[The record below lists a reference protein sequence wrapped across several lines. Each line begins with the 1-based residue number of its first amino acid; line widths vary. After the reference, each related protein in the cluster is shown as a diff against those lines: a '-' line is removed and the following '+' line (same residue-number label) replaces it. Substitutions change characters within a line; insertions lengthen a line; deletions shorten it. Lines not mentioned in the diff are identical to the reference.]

1 MGDPESIQAPE
12 SFGDTSGSRSVTDS
26 KGRPVDLESPSEF
39 APKFPAKF
47 KGSLSADE
55 DVWIDAE
62 EFLLGDVPRDRSP
75 TVQNLRFPRSLD
87 PTTVPE
93 PPPLAQQRPSVRLL
107 TLLGL
112 VSVVAVAF
120 VVMWS
125 RDKPPVGGDEANN
138 SSLVSRLSALVAGDT
153 HDTTASAT
161 RLVVTEAPGGLH
173 VDEATALGLA
183 VDGAAG
189 GAQVV
194 IGGITAGSVFSGGR
208 SIGPTA
214 WSLPASQIETAT
226 LTPPRGFAG
235 VMDVAVTL
243 MLANGSLSDRK
254 VVRLEWLPDASA
266 FQPPAPRAPA
276 VSRRLDAGELTA
288 LVARGNAL
296 VATGDLAGAR
306 LLYRRAAEAGNARAA
321 LTLAETYD
329 PVVLETLGES
339 GLAPNVAMARL
350 WYKKANELGSTEAL
364 ARLEKLERRTE

>member
-1 MGDPESIQAPE
+1 M
-12 SFGDTSGSRSVTDS
+12 TDS
-26 KGRPVDLESPSEF
+26 KGRPVDLEDPSQF

-47 KGSLSADE
+47 NSSLSADE
-55 DVWIDAE
+55 DVWIVAE

-93 PPPLAQQRPSVRLL
+93 PPPLHQRRPSARLL
-107 TLLGL
+107 TLLLGL
-112 VSVVAVAF
+112 VSVVAGVF

-125 RDKPPVGGDEANN
+125 RDKPPSGGDEANK

-153 HDTTASAT
+153 RDTSTSAT
-161 RLVVTEAPGGLH
+161 RLVVTDAPGGLH
-173 VDEATALGLA
+173 VDEATTLGLA

-189 GAQVV
+189 GAQLV

-214 WSLPASQIETAT
+214 WSLPAAQIEIAT

-243 MLANGSLSDRK
+243 MLADGGLSDRK
-254 VVRLEWLPDASA
+254 VVHLEWLPEASA
-266 FQPPAPRAPA
+266 FQPPTPS
-276 VSRRLDAGELTA
+276 VSRRIDPGELTA

-296 VATGDLAGAR
+296 VATGDLSGAR

-329 PVVLETLGES
+329 PIVLDTLGES
-339 GLAPNVAMARL
+339 GLAPNIAMARL
-350 WYKKANELGSTEAL
+350 WYQKANELGSTEAL
-364 ARLEKLERRTE
+364 ARLERLERRSE

>member
-1 MGDPESIQAPE
+1 MGDPESIQTSE
-12 SFGDTSGSRSVTDS
+12 NFGDTSGSRSMTDS
-26 KGRPVDLESPSEF
+26 KGRPVDLEDPSQF
-39 APKFPAKF
+39 APKVPAKF
-47 KGSLSADE
+47 KSSLSADE

-75 TVQNLRFPRSLD
+75 TVQNLLFPRSLD

-93 PPPLAQQRPSVRLL
+93 PPQLAQQRPSFRLL

-112 VSVVAVAF
+112 VSVMSGAF

-125 RDKPPVGGDEANN
+125 RDKPPSGGEHADR

-153 HDTTASAT
+153 HDATASAT
-161 RLVVTEAPGGLH
+161 RLVVTDAPGGLH
-173 VDEATALGLA
+173 VDEATTLGLA

-189 GAQVV
+189 GAQLV

-235 VMDVAVTL
+235 AMDVAVTL
-243 MLANGSLSDRK
+243 MLTNGSLSDRK
-254 VVRLEWLPDASA
+254 VVHLEWLPEASA
-266 FQPPAPRAPA
+266 FQPPAAA
-276 VSRRLDAGELTA
+276 VSRRLDPGELTA

-329 PVVLETLGES
+329 PIVLETLGES

-350 WYKKANELGSTEAL
+350 WYRKAQELGSTEAL
-364 ARLEKLERRTE
+364 ARLEKLERRSE